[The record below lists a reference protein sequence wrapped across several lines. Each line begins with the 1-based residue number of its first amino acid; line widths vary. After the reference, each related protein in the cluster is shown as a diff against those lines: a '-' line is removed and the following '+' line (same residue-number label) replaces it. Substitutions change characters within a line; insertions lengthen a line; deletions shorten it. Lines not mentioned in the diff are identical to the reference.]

1 VGGFGKRQG
10 EKGLTISTFGLGSGE
25 GRGGEGRGCWGRLF
39 WDFEGG
45 RGDLGGVFS
54 FIKNG
59 WARGLRR
66 S

>member
-1 VGGFGKRQG
+1 MGSFGKRQG
-10 EKGLTISTFGLGSGE
+10 EKGLKVLTFGL
-25 GRGGEGRGCWGRLF
+25 GRGCWGRGRLF
-39 WDFEGG
+39 GDFEGG

-59 WARGLRR
+59 WARGLRA

>member
-10 EKGLTISTFGLGSGE
+10 EKGLTISTFGLGSGK
-25 GRGGEGRGCWGRLF
+25 GRGCWGRLF

-59 WARGLRR
+59 WARGLRG